1 MCGIVGFVGAR
12 ADMQEILQGMMDAI
26 AHRGPDGQGQFIE
39 GPAALGQRRLSII
52 DLEGGKQPMFNE
64 DGSLVCIFNGEI
76 YNFQTLREELIAA
89 GHTFATRSDTEVL
102 LHGYEQ
108 WGNQLPGK
116 LRGMFT
122 FVIWDQKTKTMFG
135 ARDIFGIK
143 PFYYYNQDGLFLF
156 GSEIKSF
163 LAHPGFKKELNEE
176 RLPEYL
182 SIEYI
187 PNEETM
193 FKNVYK
199 LPSGCMFTWEN
210 GELTVERYYEIKY
223 HVDDSKSLE
232 EWEKIITDTL
242 AESVTAHQIAD
253 VEVGCFLS
261 SGVDSSFVV
270 NEVAKGTPHVKS
282 FSVGYAEEKYS
293 ELPYAQ
299 EFSKEIGV
307 PSIANKVD
315 AEQFFEANRLIQ
327 WYLDEPMPNPAE
339 VPLYFLAQNARKYV
353 KVVLSG
359 EGADELFGGYP
370 MYCQAVHFM
379 DYEHKVP
386 KALRKAA
393 GTVASKLPD
402 FKGKHF
408 LVRGA
413 EEPWQRYMRANYV
426 FLDPAERDRCLKKN
440 YHSPRPEQFFK
451 PYFDKVQG
459 LDEPTQL
466 QWVDMHTWMLYDI
479 LLKADRMSMA
489 NSLELRVPFLDK
501 KVLEFAET
509 VPVDYRIQG
518 TDTKIV
524 MRHAANKTLPDEWAN
539 RPKKGFPVPIRYWLR
554 EEKYYN
560 IVKEYFTSDY
570 AAVFFQPDALM
581 KLLRNYMKTCLKTA
595 AKNDMK
601 IRVIGDIEP
610 LDENIKS
617 RIKELEEATV
627 NNGGLN
633 FTIALNYGSRDEMI
647 RAMKKMYHD
656 MENGSRQVSELN
668 EDMFASYLDTA
679 YPGSGSDDPY
689 KRGAE
694 TVQLSALAACLLR
707 ILFYRCAM
715 AGIYERRADKGN
727 RRI

>member
-1 MCGIVGFVGAR
+1 MCGITGFAQAHHDAEEAKRIVKAM
-12 ADMQEILQGMMDAI
+12 ADRIVY
-26 AHRGPDGQGQFIE
+26 RGPDGE
-39 GPAALGQRRLSII
+39 GYYVDDQVALGHRRLSII

-64 DGSLVCIFNGEI
+64 DGSLAVIFNGEI
-76 YNFQTLREELIAA
+76 YNFQSLRKELIAA
-89 GHTFATRSDTEVL
+89 GHTFSTRSDTEVL

-108 WGNQLPGK
+108 WGDGLPAR

-122 FVIWDQKTKTMFG
+122 FVLWDTRTRTLFG

-143 PFYYYNQDGLFLF
+143 PFYYYNVDGLFLF

-163 LAHPGFKKELNEE
+163 LAHPDFKKELNEQ

-193 FKNVYK
+193 FQNVYK
-199 LPSGCMFTWEN
+199 LPGAHMFTWHA
-210 GELTVERYYEIKY
+210 GRLDVRRYYDIRY
-223 HVDDSKSLE
+223 HIDEAPTLE
-232 EWEKIITDTL
+232 EWEQRITDTF
-242 AESVTAHQIAD
+242 AGSVAAHQIAD

-282 FSVGYAEEKYS
+282 FSVGYTEEQYS

-307 PSIANKVD
+307 PNISNLVD
-315 AEQFFEANRLIQ
+315 ADQFFEANRVIQ

-379 DYEHKVP
+379 DYEKKVP
-386 KALRKAA
+386 APLRRAA
-393 GTVASKLPD
+393 GAIAAKLPE

-413 EEPWQRYMRANYV
+413 MQPWQRYMRANYV
-426 FLDPAERDRCLKKN
+426 FASPEERDRYLKKD
-440 YHSPRPEQFFK
+440 YRSKRPEEYFK
-451 PYFDKVQG
+451 PYFDKVAG

-489 NSLELRVPFLDK
+489 NSLELRVPFLDREM
-501 KVLEFAET
+501 LELALSI
-509 VPVDYRIQG
+509 PQRYRSGKEQ
-518 TDTKIV
+518 TKIAL
-524 MRHAANKTLPDEWAN
+524 RGAALKQLPDSVAK
-539 RPKKGFPVPIRYWLR
+539 RKKLGFPVPLNDWLR
-554 EEKYYN
+554 QDKYVAMVREK
-560 IVKEYFTSDY
+560 FTGPV
-570 AAVFFQPDALM
+570 AEQFFNTAELCR
-581 KLLRNYMKTCLKTA
+581 LLDDHVAGR
-595 AKNDMK
+595 AKNMTK
-601 IRVIGDIEP
+601 IWSFYSFI
-610 LDENIKS
+610 LWY
-617 RIKELEEATV
+617 ELYFV
-627 NNGGLN
+627 ND
-633 FTIALNYGSRDEMI
+633 A
-647 RAMKKMYHD
+647 
-656 MENGSRQVSELN
+656 
-668 EDMFASYLDTA
+668 
-679 YPGSGSDDPY
+679 PP
-689 KRGAE
+689 AE
-694 TVQLSALAACLLR
+694 VYAR
-707 ILFYRCAM
+707 
-715 AGIYERRADKGN
+715 
-727 RRI
+727 

>member
-64 DGSLVCIFNGEI
+64 DQNLAVIFNGEI
-76 YNFQTLREELIAA
+76 YNFQELTAELMRA

-108 WGNQLPGK
+108 WGKEMLQK

-122 FVIWDQKTKTMFG
+122 FAIWDRKNETLFC
-135 ARDIFGIK
+135 ARDHFGIK
-143 PFYYYNQDGLFLF
+143 PFYYYQNDAGELLF

-232 EWEKIITDTL
+232 EWEKIITDTF
-242 AESVTAHQIAD
+242 AESVAAHQIAD

-393 GTVASKLPD
+393 GAVASKLPD

-489 NSLELRVPFLDK
+489 NSLELRVPFLDR
-501 KVLEFAET
+501 KVFELASHIPT
-509 VPVDYRIQG
+509 KCKVNANQ
-518 TDTKIV
+518 TKIA
-524 MRHAANKTLPDEWAN
+524 MRGAAEKTIPAKTAD
-539 RPKKGFPVPIRYWLR
+539 KKKLGFPVPVRAWLR
-554 EEKYYN
+554 DEQYAGVVRKAFNTPAAEQFFRTKELNAMLDQHISGKRDNWRQIWCIFMFLVWYD
-560 IVKEYFTSDY
+560 EYF
-570 AAVFFQPDALM
+570 V
-581 KLLRNYMKTCLKTA
+581 
-595 AKNDMK
+595 
-601 IRVIGDIEP
+601 
-610 LDENIKS
+610 
-617 RIKELEEATV
+617 
-627 NNGGLN
+627 
-633 FTIALNYGSRDEMI
+633 
-647 RAMKKMYHD
+647 
-656 MENGSRQVSELN
+656 
-668 EDMFASYLDTA
+668 
-679 YPGSGSDDPY
+679 
-689 KRGAE
+689 KR
-694 TVQLSALAACLLR
+694 
-707 ILFYRCAM
+707 
-715 AGIYERRADKGN
+715 
-727 RRI
+727 

>member
-1 MCGIVGFVGAR
+1 MCGITGFAR
-12 ADMQEILQGMMDAI
+12 AHHDAEEARRI
-26 AHRGPDGQGQFIE
+26 VKAMADRIVYRGPDGE
-39 GPAALGQRRLSII
+39 GYYVDDQVALGHRRLSII

-64 DGSLVCIFNGEI
+64 DGSLAVIFNGEI
-76 YNFQTLREELIAA
+76 YNFQSLRKELIAA
-89 GHTFATRSDTEVL
+89 GHTFSTRSDTEVL

-108 WGNQLPGK
+108 WGDGLPAR

-122 FVIWDQKTKTMFG
+122 FVLWDTRTRTLFG

-143 PFYYYNQDGLFLF
+143 PFYYYNVDGLFLF

-163 LAHPGFKKELNEE
+163 LAHPDFKKELNEQ

-193 FKNVYK
+193 FQNVYK
-199 LPSGCMFTWEN
+199 LPGAHMFTWHA
-210 GELTVERYYEIKY
+210 GRLDVRRYYDIRY
-223 HVDDSKSLE
+223 HIDEAPTLE
-232 EWEKIITDTL
+232 EWEQRITDTF
-242 AESVTAHQIAD
+242 AESVAAHQIAD

-282 FSVGYAEEKYS
+282 FSVGYTEEQYS

-307 PSIANKVD
+307 PNISNLVD
-315 AEQFFEANRLIQ
+315 ADQFFAANRVIQ

-379 DYEHKVP
+379 DYEKKVP
-386 KALRKAA
+386 APLRKAA
-393 GTVASKLPD
+393 GAIAAKLPE

-413 EEPWQRYMRANYV
+413 MQPWQRYMRANYV
-426 FLDPAERDRCLKKN
+426 FASPEERDRYLKKD
-440 YHSPRPEQFFK
+440 YRSKRPEEYFK
-451 PYFDKVQG
+451 PYFDKVAG

-489 NSLELRVPFLDK
+489 NSLELRVPFLDREM
-501 KVLEFAET
+501 LELALSI
-509 VPVDYRIQG
+509 PQRYRSGKEQ
-518 TDTKIV
+518 TKIAL
-524 MRHAANKTLPDEWAN
+524 RGAALKQLPDSVAK
-539 RPKKGFPVPIRYWLR
+539 RKKLGFPVPLNDWLR
-554 EEKYYN
+554 QDK
-560 IVKEYFTSDY
+560 Y
-570 AAVFFQPDALM
+570 AAMVREKFTGPVAEQFFNTAELCR
-581 KLLRNYMKTCLKTA
+581 LLDDHVAGR
-595 AKNDMK
+595 AKNMTK
-601 IRVIGDIEP
+601 IWSFYSFI
-610 LDENIKS
+610 LWY
-617 RIKELEEATV
+617 ELYFV
-627 NNGGLN
+627 ND
-633 FTIALNYGSRDEMI
+633 A
-647 RAMKKMYHD
+647 
-656 MENGSRQVSELN
+656 
-668 EDMFASYLDTA
+668 
-679 YPGSGSDDPY
+679 PP
-689 KRGAE
+689 AE
-694 TVQLSALAACLLR
+694 VYAR
-707 ILFYRCAM
+707 
-715 AGIYERRADKGN
+715 
-727 RRI
+727 

>member
-1 MCGIVGFVGAR
+1 MCGITGFAQAR
-12 ADMQEILQGMMDAI
+12 HNAEEARRIVKAMADLITY
-26 AHRGPDGQGQFIE
+26 RGPDGE
-39 GPAALGQRRLSII
+39 GYYVDDQVALGHRRLSII

-64 DGSLVCIFNGEI
+64 DGSLVVIFNGEI

-108 WGNQLPGK
+108 WGEDLPAR

-122 FVIWDQKTKTMFG
+122 FVLWDQKNHTLFG

-143 PFYYYNQDGLFLF
+143 PFYYYNVDGLFLF

-163 LAHPGFKKELNEE
+163 LAHPGFRKELNEQ

-199 LPSGCMFTWEN
+199 LPGAHMFTWKAGQME
-210 GELTVERYYEIKY
+210 VKRYYDIRY
-223 HVDDSKSLE
+223 HIDEAPTLE
-232 EWEKIITDTL
+232 EWEQRITDTF
-242 AESVTAHQIAD
+242 AESVAAHQIAD

-282 FSVGYAEEKYS
+282 FSVGYTEEKYS

-299 EFSKEIGV
+299 AFSREIGV
-307 PSIANKVD
+307 PNISNLVD
-315 AEQFFEANRLIQ
+315 ADQFFAANRVIQ

-379 DYEHKVP
+379 DYEKKVP
-386 KALRKAA
+386 APIRRAA
-393 GTVASKLPD
+393 GAVAARLPE

-413 EEPWQRYMRANYV
+413 MEPWQRYMRANYV
-426 FLDPAERDRCLKKN
+426 FASPKDRDRYLKKD
-440 YHSPRPEQFFK
+440 YHARRPEEYFK
-451 PYFDKVQG
+451 PYFDRVAD

-489 NSLELRVPFLDK
+489 NSLELRVPFLDREM
-501 KVLEFAET
+501 LELALSI
-509 VPVDYRIQG
+509 PQRYRSGKEQ
-518 TDTKIV
+518 TKIAL
-524 MRHAANKTLPDEWAN
+524 RGAALRQMPDSVAK
-539 RPKKGFPVPIRYWLR
+539 RKKLGFPVPLNDWLR
-554 EEKYYN
+554 QEKYAAM
-560 IVKEYFTSDY
+560 VREKFTGPV
-570 AAVFFQPDALM
+570 AEQFFNTEELC
-581 KLLRNYMKTCLKTA
+581 KLLEDHVAGR
-595 AKNDMK
+595 AKNMTK
-601 IRVIGDIEP
+601 IWSFYSFI
-610 LDENIKS
+610 LWY
-617 RIKELEEATV
+617 ELYFV
-627 NNGGLN
+627 NE
-633 FTIALNYGSRDEMI
+633 T
-647 RAMKKMYHD
+647 
-656 MENGSRQVSELN
+656 
-668 EDMFASYLDTA
+668 
-679 YPGSGSDDPY
+679 PP
-689 KRGAE
+689 AE
-694 TVQLSALAACLLR
+694 VYAR
-707 ILFYRCAM
+707 
-715 AGIYERRADKGN
+715 
-727 RRI
+727 

>member
-1 MCGIVGFVGAR
+1 MCGITGFAERNHKAETAR
-12 ADMQEILQGMMDAI
+12 RIVKGMADLITY
-26 AHRGPDGQGQFIE
+26 RGPDGE
-39 GPAALGQRRLSII
+39 GYYVDDQVALGHRRLSII

-232 EWEKIITDTL
+232 EWEKIITDTF
-242 AESVTAHQIAD
+242 AESVAAHQIAD

-293 ELPYAQ
+293 ELPAPRRA
-299 EFSKEIGV
+299 IL
-307 PSIANKVD
+307 VD
-315 AEQFFEANRLIQ
+315 SLPERYFCGMDSATSSMLRSRKGTRSSRL
-327 WYLDEPMPNPAE
+327 
-339 VPLYFLAQNARKYV
+339 LAM
-353 KVVLSG
+353 L
-359 EGADELFGGYP
+359 
-370 MYCQAVHFM
+370 
-379 DYEHKVP
+379 
-386 KALRKAA
+386 
-393 GTVASKLPD
+393 
-402 FKGKHF
+402 
-408 LVRGA
+408 
-413 EEPWQRYMRANYV
+413 MRSA
-426 FLDPAERDRCLKKN
+426 F
-440 YHSPRPEQFFK
+440 
-451 PYFDKVQG
+451 
-459 LDEPTQL
+459 
-466 QWVDMHTWMLYDI
+466 
-479 LLKADRMSMA
+479 
-489 NSLELRVPFLDK
+489 
-501 KVLEFAET
+501 
-509 VPVDYRIQG
+509 
-518 TDTKIV
+518 
-524 MRHAANKTLPDEWAN
+524 
-539 RPKKGFPVPIRYWLR
+539 
-554 EEKYYN
+554 
-560 IVKEYFTSDY
+560 
-570 AAVFFQPDALM
+570 
-581 KLLRNYMKTCLKTA
+581 
-595 AKNDMK
+595 
-601 IRVIGDIEP
+601 
-610 LDENIKS
+610 S
-617 RIKELEEATV
+617 RISYSIQVCISTHCSWV
-627 NNGGLN
+627 
-633 FTIALNYGSRDEMI
+633 GS
-647 RAMKKMYHD
+647 
-656 MENGSRQVSELN
+656 SRPC
-668 EDMFASYLDTA
+668 T
-679 YPGSGSDDPY
+679 
-689 KRGAE
+689 
-694 TVQLSALAACLLR
+694 LS
-707 ILFYRCAM
+707 
-715 AGIYERRADKGN
+715 K
-727 RRI
+727 